1 MWSLKYDRNGPVY
14 NRNSLTGI
22 ETRCEVAKGEGG
34 TGGVD
39 SECVI
44 SRCKLFTLRMDKKQ
58 GPPYSTRTYIQTPG
72 INCNGKEYKKE
83 WTIYMCITESLCY
96 TA

>member
-22 ETRCEVAKGEGG
+22 ETRCEVAKGEGE

-44 SRCKLFTLRMDKKQ
+44 SRCKLFK
-58 GPPYSTRTYIQTPG
+58 
-72 INCNGKEYKKE
+72 NG
-83 WTIYMCITESLCY
+83 
-96 TA
+96 